1 MKLLKSAICIA
12 MALGFVQASNV
23 AHSANFKGKTIRI
36 VINFAAGGPTDIF
49 ARHYQTY
56 LSKFVPGNPTV
67 IVENRPGAAGIV
79 AANFL
84 YNRATPDG
92 LTIGTFAGIAANKV
106 IAKGKVKYDLT
117 KFNWL
122 GAVPQTQILVA
133 RNNLGVSK
141 PTDLLK
147 SKEPLVYGTSGINPN
162 FVNTRLFL
170 ELMGVKFKAVF
181 GYRGQARAIQ
191 ALRRDEINITD
202 LGISGYLPREA
213 SYKQEGVVIP
223 VLQRGIMDSQQRF
236 TRVAA
241 LSQIPTMEE
250 ALRETNP
257 AGLKSAK
264 FKAIKAVLGA
274 YHVQFGFVVP
284 PKTPKAVIAA
294 LRKAYADMFGSAAVK
309 KESKAR
315 FKVDH
320 QFVDGPSAQRFVTN
334 LVAGVAPD
342 VKAAIRAATKRK
354 GKGKRKK

>member
-1 MKLLKSAICIA
+1 MRILTGVMVAAAVLVGAP
-12 MALGFVQASNV
+12 ASY
-23 AHSANFKGKTIRI
+23 AADTTSFAGKTIRI

-56 LSKFVPGNPTV
+56 LSKFVPGKPTI

-92 LTIGTFAGIAANKV
+92 LTIGTFAGIAANQV
-106 IAKGKVKYDLT
+106 ISKGKVKYDLT

-147 SKEPLVYGTSGINPN
+147 PKAPLVYGTSGVNPN

-213 SYKQEGVVIP
+213 SYRQEGVVIP
-223 VLQRGIMDSQQRF
+223 VLQRGIMDAQQKF
-236 TRVAA
+236 MRVPA
-241 LSQIPTMEE
+241 LSQLPTMEE

-284 PKTPKAVIAA
+284 PKTPKAVVAT
-294 LRKAYADMFGSAAVK
+294 LRRAYADMFSNATVK

-320 QFVDGPSAQRFVTN
+320 HFVDGQSAQRFVGG
-334 LVAGVAPD
+334 LLASVAPD
-342 VKAAIRAATKRK
+342 VKAAIRAASKR
-354 GKGKRKK
+354 KGKRKKK